1 MLPPSARVYHTAWRC
16 IPQLTAP
23 PLTAH
28 MEHRKSNVFISWA
41 SLQQETGNCAKVEI
55 GLLHLSQTVL
65 GIDVVEFVHFHY
77 TWLPMSVTW
86 TIQPRLN
93 A

>member
-1 MLPPSARVYHTAWRC
+1 M
-16 IPQLTAP
+16 
-23 PLTAH
+23 
-28 MEHRKSNVFISWA
+28 
-41 SLQQETGNCAKVEI
+41 VEI